1 MASPACEA
9 TRVHNPVVVR
19 LVTLKLGAAVTT
31 ATVQI
36 SGVSEVMVTANP
48 VVVLSLR
55 FNEVAVKF
63 CVVLVN
69 IFVVVEAL
77 MY

>member
-1 MASPACEA
+1 MA
-9 TRVHNPVVVR
+9 TKLHTPVEVR
-19 LVTLKLGAAVTT
+19 LVTRKFGAAVTT

-36 SGVSEVMVTANP
+36 SGVNEVMVTANP

-63 CVVLVN
+63 CVALVN
-69 IFVVVEAL
+69 MFVVVETL